1 MLRFA
6 NAKINLGLHITGKRD
21 DGYHNIET
29 IFYPVKI
36 YDAVEVIPADT
47 FQMHVAGDREL
58 PMADNICAKAYQLLA
73 EKYTLPACHI
83 HLLKNIP
90 VGAGLGGGSSD
101 AAAVLQS
108 LDTLFGLG
116 LSVDELVSFAAR
128 LGADCPF
135 FLKNTPVY
143 ATGIGTDFESVELDT
158 LSSYYIVVV
167 KPEISI
173 STAEAYRKTEV
184 KPAPID
190 LRRAIRLPI
199 QEWKFKIVNDFE
211 RGVFYDYPEIQK
223 IKDLLYD
230 QGAVYASL
238 SGSGSAVYGIFEEPI
253 VLAQFPDTARI
264 FYPVDL

>member
-6 NAKINLGLHITGKRD
+6 NAKINLGLHITGKRN

-29 IFYPVKI
+29 VFYPVKL
-36 YDAVEVIPADT
+36 YDGVEIIPASA
-47 FQMHVAGDREL
+47 FQMSVAGDKDL
-58 PMADNICAKAYQLLA
+58 PTEDNICAKAYRLLA
-73 EKYTLPACHI
+73 EKYDLPGCHI

-101 AAAVLQS
+101 AAIVLQS
-108 LDTLFGLG
+108 LNSMFGLG
-116 LSVDELVSFAAR
+116 LSAEELTSFALS

-135 FLKNTPVY
+135 FLKNTPMY
-143 ATGIGTDFESVELDT
+143 ATGIGADFEPIELD
-158 LSSYYIVVV
+158 LSSYYIIVV

-173 STAEAYRKTEV
+173 STAQAYSKTKV

-199 QEWKFKIVNDFE
+199 QEWKYKIVNDFE

-223 IKDLLYD
+223 IKDMLYD

-238 SGSGSAVYGIFEEPI
+238 SGSGSAVYGVFDEPTE
-253 VLAQFPDTARI
+253 LERFPSTAKI